1 MKEGQGQIPLAGF
14 RAASSASFIHPTA
27 LPATQD
33 DRPAPMETS
42 HSRQGL
48 KALNFFVA
56 AVQAGFGAFVAV
68 WLTQQ
73 GWSQTD
79 VGLALSIGSGAAL
92 LGQLP
97 GGWLVDAV
105 HHKRPL
111 LTVALTAIAA
121 AALLLAFMPMRWPVW
136 MAEALDALAAC
147 IVTPSIAAITLR
159 LCGHGSYSQRLGV
172 NARYAS
178 LGAAASAAL
187 LGLCAWYFSE
197 RAVFIVTAALVL
209 PALAALYSIRAEEQA
224 EDEQHPALLH
234 PRERRRRAIRPL
246 QIFREPALHVFA
258 VCAVLFHLANA
269 AMLPLALNA
278 LAKRVPATGLVVSA
292 AIIVP
297 QMIVAAVSPWAGRL
311 AQTRG
316 RRPVLLAGFAALPV
330 RGLLFASL
338 IWTGPAGLPLVAIQV
353 LDGISASVFGLA
365 LPLIAADATQRTGY
379 LNLAIGSLGLAAGLG
394 ATAST
399 TLAGVVADAF
409 GAPMAFIGLAAAGAI
424 AWLAILLAM
433 PETRPKERRSARSAT
448 VTA

>member
-1 MKEGQGQIPLAGF
+1 
-14 RAASSASFIHPTA
+14 
-27 LPATQD
+27 
-33 DRPAPMETS
+33 METS
-42 HSRQGL
+42 LSRTGL

-56 AVQAGFGAFVAV
+56 AVQAGFGPFVAV

-105 HHKRPL
+105 HHKRLPM
-111 LTVALTAIAA
+111 TVALAAIAA
-121 AALLLAFMPMRWPVW
+121 AALLLAFMPMRWPVR
-136 MAEALDALAAC
+136 MAEALHALASC
-147 IVTPSIAAITLR
+147 VVTPSIAAITLR
-159 LCGHGSYSQRLGV
+159 LCGHASFSQRLGV

-187 LGLCAWYFSE
+187 LGLCAWYLSE
-197 RAVFIVTAALVL
+197 RAVFIMTAALVL
-209 PALAALYSIRAEEQA
+209 PALAAMYSIRVS
-224 EDEQHPALLH
+224 DEADGEAHPALLP

-258 VCAVLFHLANA
+258 VCTVLFHLANA

-278 LAKRVPATGLVVSA
+278 LTQRMRATGLVVSA

-297 QMIVAAVSPWAGRL
+297 QIIVAAVSPWAGRM
-311 AQTRG
+311 AQTVG
-316 RRPVLLAGFAALPV
+316 RRPVLLAGFAALPM
-330 RGLLFASL
+330 RGLLFGLLVWS
-338 IWTGPAGLPLVAIQV
+338 GPTGLPLVAIQA
-353 LDGISASVFGLA
+353 LDGISAAVFGLS
-365 LPLIAADATQRTGY
+365 LPLIAADTTQRTGY

-394 ATAST
+394 ATAGT
-399 TLAGVVADAF
+399 TLAGVVTDAF
-409 GAPMAFIGLAAAGAI
+409 GAPMAFIGLAAAGAV

-433 PETRPKERRSARSAT
+433 PETRPREHGGARAAT

>member
-1 MKEGQGQIPLAGF
+1 
-14 RAASSASFIHPTA
+14 
-27 LPATQD
+27 
-33 DRPAPMETS
+33 METPL
-42 HSRQGL
+42 SRNGL
-48 KALNFFVA
+48 NAFNFFIA
-56 AVQAGFGAFVAV
+56 AVQAGFGPFVAV

-105 HHKRPL
+105 HHKRPVM
-111 LTVALTAIAA
+111 TVALAAIAA
-121 AALLLAFMPMRWPVW
+121 AALLLAFMPMRWPVR
-136 MAEALDALAAC
+136 MAEVLDALAAC
-147 IVTPSIAAITLR
+147 VITPSIAAITLR
-159 LCGHGSYSQRLGV
+159 LCGHATYSQRLGV
-172 NARYAS
+172 NARHAS
-178 LGAAASAAL
+178 LGAAVSAAL
-187 LGLCAWYFSE
+187 LGLCAWYLSE
-197 RAVFIVTAALVL
+197 RAVFIMTAVLVL
-209 PALAALYSIRAEEQA
+209 PALAALYSIRAEDEA
-224 EDEQHPALLH
+224 EGEEHHALLH

-269 AMLPLALNA
+269 AMLPLALNE
-278 LAKRVPATGLVVSA
+278 LAKRTPTAGLVVSA

-297 QMIVAAVSPWAGRL
+297 QMIVAAVSPWAGRM
-311 AQTRG
+311 AQVLG

-330 RGLLFASL
+330 RGLLFAL
-338 IWTGPAGLPLVAIQV
+338 LVWAGPAGLPLVAIQV

-365 LPLIAADATQRTGY
+365 LPLIAADTTRRTGY

-399 TLAGVVADAF
+399 TLAGVVTDAF
-409 GAPMAFIGLAAAGAI
+409 GAPVAFIGLAAAGAA

-433 PETRPKERRSARSAT
+433 PETRPKEHSGARAVT
-448 VTA
+448 VAA

>member
-1 MKEGQGQIPLAGF
+1 
-14 RAASSASFIHPTA
+14 
-27 LPATQD
+27 
-33 DRPAPMETS
+33 METPL
-42 HSRQGL
+42 SRNGL
-48 KALNFFVA
+48 NAFNFFIA
-56 AVQAGFGAFVAV
+56 AVQAGFGPFVAV

-105 HHKRPL
+105 HHKRPVM
-111 LTVALTAIAA
+111 TVALAAIAA
-121 AALLLAFMPMRWPVW
+121 AALLLAFMPMRWPVR
-136 MAEALDALAAC
+136 MAEVLDALAAC
-147 IVTPSIAAITLR
+147 VITPSIAAITLR
-159 LCGHGSYSQRLGV
+159 LCGHATYSQRLGV
-172 NARYAS
+172 NARHAS
-178 LGAAASAAL
+178 LGAAVSAAL
-187 LGLCAWYFSE
+187 LGLCAWYLSE
-197 RAVFIVTAALVL
+197 RAVFIMTAVLVL
-209 PALAALYSIRAEEQA
+209 PALAALYSIRAEDEA
-224 EDEQHPALLH
+224 EGEEHHALLH

-269 AMLPLALNA
+269 AMLPLALTE
-278 LAKRVPATGLVVSA
+278 LAKRTPTAGLVVSA

-297 QMIVAAVSPWAGRL
+297 QMIVAAVSPWAGRM
-311 AQTRG
+311 AQVLG

-330 RGLLFASL
+330 RGLLFAL
-338 IWTGPAGLPLVAIQV
+338 LVWAGPAGLPLVAIQV

-365 LPLIAADATQRTGY
+365 LPLIAADTTRRTGY

-399 TLAGVVADAF
+399 TLAGVVTDAF
-409 GAPMAFIGLAAAGAI
+409 GAPVAFIGLAAAGAA

-433 PETRPKERRSARSAT
+433 PETRPKEHSGARAVT
-448 VTA
+448 VAA